1 MFSELASG
9 VFSVNHGTVE
19 GKNGIVIGSQG
30 AVAIDTGLHPEEGYT
45 MAEFISAQDHQP
57 EYLILTHGHSDHIF
71 GSAAFQEAEVFAH
84 FLTPT
89 VITKQI
95 YTRAK
100 RAGVDATQLRDSIAQ
115 PTVSFVEDMRLNL
128 GDKHVYLFHTPGHSS
143 DSICVY
149 VEEDRVLFAGDTVVT
164 GIVPALW
171 DGDSRQ
177 MEHSLRTLALMDIEV
192 LVPGHG
198 PVLQGANVVREWI
211 LWLIDYLVTIRESV
225 IMSLGYGYDPESAV
239 NAASFQEF
247 AAGRLPE
254 NKHNMIRR
262 HRDTVRNIVEEE
274 LQRIQPQPVSSEAYA
289 RVAPAGDQVRVS

>member
-9 VFSVNHGTVE
+9 VFSVNHDTVE
-19 GKNGIVIGSQG
+19 GKNGIIIGSQG
-30 AVAIDTGLHPEEGYT
+30 AVAIDAGLRPEEGAM
-45 MAEFISAQDHQP
+45 MAEFISAHDYQP
-57 EYLILTHGHSDHIF
+57 EYLIFTHGHNDHIF
-71 GSAAFQEAEVFAH
+71 GSAAFQQAEVFAH

-95 YTRAK
+95 HTRAK
-100 RAGVDATQLRDSIAQ
+100 RTGIGVTELRASIAQ
-115 PTVSFVEDMRLNL
+115 PTVSFVEDMHLNL

-143 DSICVY
+143 DSACVY
-149 VEEDRVLFAGDTVVT
+149 VEEDRILFAGDTVVT

-177 MEHSLRTLALMDIEV
+177 MEHSLRTLASMDIEV

-198 PVLQGANVVREWI
+198 PVLQGADVVHEWI
-211 LWLIDYLVTIRESV
+211 LWLVDYLVTIRESV

-274 LQRIQPQPVSSEAYA
+274 LQRIQPQPISSEAYA
-289 RVAPAGDQVRVS
+289 RVAPAGDHVQVS

>member
-9 VFSVNHGTVE
+9 VFSVNHDTAE
-19 GKNGIVIGSQG
+19 GKNGIIVGSQG
-30 AVAIDTGLHPEEGYT
+30 AVAIDTGLHPEEGDR
-45 MAEFISAQDHQP
+45 MAEFISTHGYHP

-71 GSAAFQEAEVFAH
+71 GSKAFQEAEVFAH

-89 VITKQI
+89 VIAKQI
-95 YTRAK
+95 YVQAK
-100 RAGVDATQLRDSIAQ
+100 RTGIDAAELRASIAQ

-128 GDKHVYLFHTPGHSS
+128 GDKHVCLFHSPGHSS
-143 DSICVY
+143 DSVCVY

-177 MEHSLRTLALMDIEV
+177 MEHSLWTLASMDIEV

-198 PVLQGANVVREWI
+198 PVLRGADVVHEWI

-225 IMSLGYGYDPESAV
+225 IMSLEQGYDPESAV
-239 NAASFQEF
+239 NAASFREF

-274 LQRIQPQPVSSEAYA
+274 LQRIQPQPVSSATYA
-289 RVAPAGDQVRVS
+289 RMAPTGHQVRVS